1 MRRLSRR
8 GFTLIE
14 LLVVIAIIAVLIGLL
29 LPAVQKVR
37 EAAARMSCQN
47 NLKQIALAS
56 MNFESSYSRLPP
68 GGIVSKNAPAN
79 VDFSPPTAGPM
90 TSPLAMLLPYM
101 EQGNIY
107 NQMDSRYFDFN
118 STLTF
123 WAYGTPPFSS
133 DGNNTG
139 FPAIFNA
146 QIKSYLCPSDDAQT
160 ATPTTGIIVGWE
172 IEAGG
177 YYYDW
182 VLNTPKYGA
191 ELGCTNYIA
200 NGGYSYAVNN
210 PNYVGPYYNNSK
222 TTLQSITDGTSNTI
236 AFGET
241 TGGKMAPNAR
251 DFKISWG
258 GALAMWAARGVR
270 ADQNVDFA
278 SYSSKHAGVV
288 QFAMC
293 DGSVRGIPKGVAVR
307 DSAGNATPAFN
318 AFIYLAG
325 MRDGYVIDN
334 SQF

>member
-1 MRRLSRR
+1 MVRSVVRK

-14 LLVVIAIIAVLIGLL
+14 LLVVIAIIAVLVGLL

-47 NLKQIALAS
+47 NLKQICLAS
-56 MNFESSYSRLPP
+56 MNFESSNGRLPP
-68 GGIVSKNAPAN
+68 GGIVSALAPAN

-90 TSPLAMLLPYM
+90 TSPLSMLLPYI
-101 EQGNIY
+101 EQNNIY
-107 NQMDSRYFDFN
+107 NQMNPDYFNFQ
-118 STLTF
+118 SKATF
-123 WAYGTPPFSS
+123 WAYSITPVSG

-139 FPAIFNA
+139 FPAIFNS
-146 QIKSYLCPSDDAQT
+146 QIKTYLCPSDDAQT
-160 ATPTTGIIVGWE
+160 ATPSSGIIVGWE

-182 VLNTPKYGA
+182 VLNTPGFGA

-210 PNYVGPYYNNSK
+210 ATYVGPYYNNSK
-222 TTLQSITDGTSNTI
+222 TTLTSISDGTSNTI

-241 TGGKMAPNAR
+241 VGGTMPAR
-251 DFKISWG
+251 DFKMSWG
-258 GALAMWAARGVR
+258 GALAQWTNRGVR
-270 ADQNVDFA
+270 NDTTADFTTF
-278 SYSSKHAGVV
+278 SSKHSGVV

-307 DSAGNATPAFN
+307 DANNAQTPAYN
-318 AFIYLAG
+318 AFIYMGG
-325 MRDGYVIDN
+325 MKDGFVIN
-334 SQF
+334 SSLF

>member
-1 MRRLSRR
+1 MFRRVGRR

-56 MNFESSYSRLPP
+56 MNFESSNGRLPP
-68 GGIVSKNAPAN
+68 GGIVSALAPGGE
-79 VDFSPPTAGPM
+79 FSPPYGGPM
-90 TSPLAMLLPYM
+90 TSPLTMLLPYI
-101 EQGNIY
+101 EQNNVY
-107 NQMDSRYFDFN
+107 NQMNPDYFNFN
-118 STLTF
+118 STSTF
-123 WAYGTPPFSS
+123 WAYSTSPRSS

-139 FPAIFNA
+139 FPPIFNT
-146 QIKSYLCPSDDAQT
+146 QIKTYLCPSDNAQDAS
-160 ATPTTGIIVGWE
+160 PKTGIIVGWE

-182 VLNTPKYGA
+182 VLNTPGFGA

-200 NGGYSYAVNN
+200 NGGYSFAINN
-210 PNYVGPYYNNSK
+210 PTYVGPYTNNSK
-222 TTLQSITDGTSNTI
+222 TTIASIADGTSNTF

-241 TGGKMAPNAR
+241 IGGQLPPNVR
-251 DFKISWG
+251 DFKMSWG
-258 GALAMWAARGVR
+258 GALATWTNRGLPVDSK
-270 ADQNVDFA
+270 ADFTTH
-278 SYSSKHAGVV
+278 SSKHAGVV

-293 DGSVRGIPKGVAVR
+293 DGSVRGIPKGIAVR
-307 DSAGNATPAFN
+307 DANNAQTPPYN
-318 AFIYLAG
+318 AFIYMGG
-325 MRDGYVIDN
+325 MKDGKVIDN